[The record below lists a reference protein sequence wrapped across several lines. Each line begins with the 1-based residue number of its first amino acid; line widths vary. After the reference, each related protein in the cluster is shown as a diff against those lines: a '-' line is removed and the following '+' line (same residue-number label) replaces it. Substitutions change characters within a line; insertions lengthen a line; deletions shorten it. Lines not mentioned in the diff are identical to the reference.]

1 VIYSR
6 LMTERHRREERS
18 VGCGCS
24 STIAVLTVGLGLA
37 LLNAG
42 ASIGVT
48 VGIPLTDANITLAGC
63 IGQKDK
69 AIEALPDY
77 VEERVGDNQNFIN
90 SSHSLT
96 IGPVEG
102 CGIFVIGK
110 QEGAPAIGLHI
121 NIK

>member
-42 ASIGVT
+42 ASIGV
-48 VGIPLTDANITLAGC
+48 TDANITLAGC